1 MKEWKRRLRKFVCEE
16 GNFDDWLNDQIEK
29 ISEDDNKCE
38 ISNLDQLKKELN
50 KISKN
55 LDCLPQNYVKHFKQH
70 LKDIRKNHIKSH
82 YMSKEQLYNHVSNLS
97 LIIKKLKEK
106 QNENYKCN

>member
-50 KISKN
+50 KISES
-55 LDCLPQNYVKHFKQH
+55 LDYLPQNYIKHFKQH
-70 LKDIRKNHIKSH
+70 LKDIRKNYIKNH
-82 YMSKEQLYNHVSNLS
+82 RMPREQLYNHVYNLE
-97 LIIKKLKEK
+97 LMIKKLKEK